1 MKNKHNSVDR
11 TLIVS
16 TVYLSVLRKNFVVL
30 YIAIK
35 IYLPLMYNVTRLD
48 LLYPD
53 YLWKNNCIQQTVY
66 LKKLEI
72 RILWTSMRAKPYWK
86 TISYDILEIRDKC
99 IKRVIHECFRCFLNR
114 WCLQIPSSAKVFSN
128 G

>member
-35 IYLPLMYNVTRLD
+35 NYLPLLYNVTLLD

-53 YLWKNNCIQQTVY
+53 YLWKNNCIQWTVY
-66 LKKLEI
+66 LKKLKI

-86 TISYDILEIRDKC
+86 IISYDIFEIRDKC
-99 IKRVIHECFRCFLNR
+99 AKRVIHECFRCFLNR
-114 WCLQIPSSAKVFSN
+114 WCLRIPSSAKVFAN